1 VSEKNKVLLDTH
13 FRRIEEIFS
22 PEDRERLYGLADIVW
37 GKNEPIPIVWGKN
50 EPIPTYAAG
59 KRVIEGR
66 QISSEMVFR
75 YGVV

>member
-37 GKNEPIPIVWGKN
+37 GKNEPIP
-50 EPIPTYAAG
+50 TYAAG